1 MGAPL
6 PIHRNTKNGR
16 GVKVGSTTC
25 VWYLFLW
32 VWFTA
37 KRVDNPRVISSLWVF
52 IPGKGWST
60 TCVWYL
66 FLRVWFITERV
77 DNPHV
82 ISSLWVLFPGGAN
95 FFWSLWLF
103 NMGYLCFFC
112 VEQCPFTRGTIGARR
127 KGGCPIKPLVQQS
140 TLCPTSSRALQSL
153 KYLVRVNYY
162 RPGLRTLRCQA
173 WLCKIDARR

>member
-6 PIHRNTKNGR
+6 PIHRNTQNGR

-32 VWFTA
+32 VRFTA
-37 KRVDNPRVISSLWVF
+37 K
-52 IPGKGWST
+52 GST
-60 TCVWYL
+60 ILVWYL
-66 FLRVWFITERV
+66 PFGCFFQKGRTSFEASGFLIW
-77 DNPHV
+77 D
-82 ISSLWVLFPGGAN
+82 ISPFSMFTNALWVLFPGGAN

-112 VEQCPFTRGTIGARR
+112 VEQCPFTRGTIGARG

-173 WLCKIDARR
+173 WLWKIDARR